1 MFSSNKDIAVY
12 MSHLEKP
19 QLAEVLTIFKL
30 KRLEEGEH
38 VLSED
43 CILLRGSCIIQHPD
57 ENNTDKV

>member
-1 MFSSNKDIAVY
+1 